1 VPRCP
6 SGDNDGLPAR
16 AGRVETSASHGARGV
31 AECQAGPI
39 AASDGAAACRPGPG
53 RDPLPGDQRP
63 VPQAC
68 SGAGAF
74 AASRG
79 RLVATGRKHVD
90 RDGHGTPSNDQHAE
104 CYQGHANRMLMPP
117 EPTSHPPDEIPHPVP
132 DQSTERAPTDAGA
145 GPQDPESPPDGP
157 SGDGSRRSRGR
168 SRRRIWPIA
177 LTVLLVTFVI
187 GAVTVELPYYAYRP
201 GSVRDT
207 EPLIA
212 IADDETF
219 PSAGTISYTTVSLR
233 QATLLNM
240 LTGWLDDD
248 VDVFPR
254 DKVLGDRNA
263 DENRTLNLQ
272 MMDTSKQV
280 ATQVAL
286 ERLGHPVDV
295 SITGETVVNVLPDLP
310 ADGVLEPGDTITA
323 VNGER
328 LDEPDDL
335 TRLLAADSPG
345 DEVTI
350 TVEPPSGSQPRDVE
364 LALGADP
371 DDPDRA
377 IIGIEVTGRG
387 IDFDFPVDVTIDTG
401 DVGGPS
407 AGLAFTL
414 AIIDDL
420 TPGDLTGGAD
430 VAVTGTISSDGTVGP
445 VGGTGQKAAAVRAQ
459 GYDVFLVPTAD
470 YEAARQHAGDVDVIA
485 VDTLDEALTALGD
498 LGGNVDELPQPAPSD
513 G

>member
-1 VPRCP
+1 ME
-6 SGDNDGLPAR
+6 GAATR
-16 AGRVETSASHGARGV
+16 AG
-31 AECQAGPI
+31 
-39 AASDGAAACRPGPG
+39 D
-53 RDPLPGDQRP
+53 
-63 VPQAC
+63 
-68 SGAGAF
+68 
-74 AASRG
+74 
-79 RLVATGRKHVD
+79 
-90 RDGHGTPSNDQHAE
+90 
-104 CYQGHANRMLMPP
+104 
-117 EPTSHPPDEIPHPVP
+117 
-132 DQSTERAPTDAGA
+132 
-145 GPQDPESPPDGP
+145 GPQDPASRPDGP
-157 SGDGSRRSRGR
+157 SGDGARPARRP
-168 SRRRIWPIA
+168 RRRIWPIA
-177 LTVLLVTFVI
+177 LTVLLVTFVV
-187 GAVTVELPYYAYRP
+187 GAATVELPYYAYRP

-212 IADDETF
+212 VADEETF
-219 PSAGTISYTTVSLR
+219 PSSGTISYTTVSLR
-233 QATLLNM
+233 QATLLGM
-240 LTGWLDDD
+240 LMGWLDDD

-254 DKVLGDRNA
+254 EKVLGDRNA
-263 DENRTLNLQ
+263 EENRTLNLQ

-335 TRLLAADSPG
+335 TRLLADDSPG

-387 IDFDFPVDVTIDTG
+387 INFDFPVDVAIDTG

-470 YEAARQHAGDVDVIA
+470 YEAARQHAGDVEVIA
-485 VDTLDEALTALGD
+485 VDTLDEALAALGD

>member
-1 VPRCP
+1 
-6 SGDNDGLPAR
+6 
-16 AGRVETSASHGARGV
+16 
-31 AECQAGPI
+31 
-39 AASDGAAACRPGPG
+39 
-53 RDPLPGDQRP
+53 
-63 VPQAC
+63 
-68 SGAGAF
+68 
-74 AASRG
+74 
-79 RLVATGRKHVD
+79 
-90 RDGHGTPSNDQHAE
+90 
-104 CYQGHANRMLMPP
+104 MPP
-117 EPTSHPPDEIPHPVP
+117 EPTSHPPDEISDPVR
-132 DQSTERAPTDAGA
+132 DQSTERRAVDAGA
-145 GPQDPESPPDGP
+145 TERPPESTPDGP
-157 SGDGSRRSRGR
+157 AGDGARPARR
-168 SRRRIWPIA
+168 RRRIWPIA
-177 LTVLLVTFVI
+177 VTVLVVTFVV
-187 GAVTVELPYYAYRP
+187 GAATVPLPYYAYRP

-212 IADDETF
+212 VVDEQTF
-219 PSAGTISYTTVSLR
+219 PSRGSISYTTVSLR
-233 QATLLNM
+233 QATLFGM
-240 LTGWLDDD
+240 LAGWLDDD

-254 DKVLGDRNA
+254 EKVLGDRNA
-263 DENRTLNLQ
+263 EENRTLNLQ

-323 VNGER
+323 VNGEE

-335 TRLLAADSPG
+335 TRLLADDSPG

-350 TVEPPSGSQPRDVE
+350 TVEPPTGSQPRDVE

-387 IDFDFPVDVTIDTG
+387 IDFDFPVDVAIDTG

-430 VAVTGTISSDGTVGP
+430 VAVTGTINGDGAVGP

-459 GYDVFLVPTAD
+459 GYDVFLVPSAD
-470 YEAARQHAGDVDVIA
+470 YEAARRRAGDVGVIA
-485 VDTLDEALTALGD
+485 VDTLDEALAALAD
-498 LGGNVDELPQPAPSD
+498 LGGNVDDLPQPAPPQ

>member
-1 VPRCP
+1 
-6 SGDNDGLPAR
+6 
-16 AGRVETSASHGARGV
+16 
-31 AECQAGPI
+31 
-39 AASDGAAACRPGPG
+39 
-53 RDPLPGDQRP
+53 
-63 VPQAC
+63 
-68 SGAGAF
+68 
-74 AASRG
+74 
-79 RLVATGRKHVD
+79 
-90 RDGHGTPSNDQHAE
+90 
-104 CYQGHANRMLMPP
+104 M
-117 EPTSHPPDEIPHPVP
+117 
-132 DQSTERAPTDAGA
+132 PTDVPSDDGS
-145 GPQDPESPPDGP
+145 SPP
-157 SGDGSRRSRGR
+157 RR
-168 SRRRIWPIA
+168 RRRIWPIA
-177 LTVLLVTFVI
+177 LTVLAVAFVI
-187 GAVTVELPYYAYRP
+187 GAVTVPLPYYAYRP

-212 IADDETF
+212 VADEETF
-219 PSAGTISYTTVSLR
+219 PSTGTISYTTVSLR
-233 QATLLNM
+233 QSTLFGM
-240 LTGWLDDD
+240 LAGWLDDD
-248 VDVFPR
+248 IDVFPR
-254 DKVLGDRNA
+254 EKVLGDRNA
-263 DENRTLNLQ
+263 EENRTLNLQ

-310 ADGVLEPGDTITA
+310 ADGLLEPGDTITA

-328 LDEPDDL
+328 LDEPGDL
-335 TRLLAADSPG
+335 TRLLADDSPG
-345 DEVTI
+345 DQVTI
-350 TVEPPSGSQPRDVE
+350 TVEPPSGSRPSDVE

-371 DDPDRA
+371 DDADRA

-430 VAVTGTISSDGTVGP
+430 VAVTGTISADGTVGP

-459 GYDVFLVPTAD
+459 GYDLFLVPRAD
-470 YEAARQHAGDVDVIA
+470 YEAAQQHAGDVDVIA
-485 VDTLDEALTALGD
+485 VDMLDDALAALAD
-498 LGGNVDELPQPAPSD
+498 QGGNVEDLPEPAASD

>member
-1 VPRCP
+1 
-6 SGDNDGLPAR
+6 
-16 AGRVETSASHGARGV
+16 
-31 AECQAGPI
+31 
-39 AASDGAAACRPGPG
+39 
-53 RDPLPGDQRP
+53 
-63 VPQAC
+63 
-68 SGAGAF
+68 
-74 AASRG
+74 
-79 RLVATGRKHVD
+79 
-90 RDGHGTPSNDQHAE
+90 
-104 CYQGHANRMLMPP
+104 MPP
-117 EPTSHPPDEIPHPVP
+117 EPTSHPPDAISDPVR
-132 DQSTERAPTDAGA
+132 DQNAERPAFDAGA
-145 GPQDPESPPDGP
+145 TRRPPEWSPDGPPGDGSSGDGP
-157 SGDGSRRSRGR
+157 SGDGSSGDGTRRAH
-168 SRRRIWPIA
+168 RRHRIWPIA
-177 LTVLLVTFVI
+177 VTVLVVAFIV
-187 GAVTVELPYYAYRP
+187 GAATVPLPYYAYRP

-207 EPLIA
+207 EQLITV
-212 IADDETF
+212 ADEQTF
-219 PSAGTISYTTVSLR
+219 PSRGSISYTTVSLR
-233 QATLLNM
+233 QATLFGM
-240 LTGWLDDD
+240 LVGWLADD

-254 DKVLGDRNA
+254 EKVLGDRNA
-263 DENRTLNLQ
+263 EENRTLNLQ

-323 VNGER
+323 VNGEE

-335 TRLLAADSPG
+335 TRLLADDRPG
-345 DEVTI
+345 DEVMI
-350 TVEPPSGSQPRDVE
+350 TVEPPTGSQPRDVE

-387 IDFDFPVDVTIDTG
+387 IDFDFPIDVSIDTG

-430 VAVTGTISSDGTVGP
+430 VAVTGTINSDGTVGP

-459 GYDVFLVPTAD
+459 GYDAFLVPSDD
-470 YEAARQHAGDVDVIA
+470 YEAAQQHAGDVDVIA
-485 VDTLDEALTALGD
+485 VDTLDEALAALAD
-498 LGGNVDELPQPAPSD
+498 LGGNVDDLPQPAPSL

>member
-1 VPRCP
+1 
-6 SGDNDGLPAR
+6 
-16 AGRVETSASHGARGV
+16 
-31 AECQAGPI
+31 
-39 AASDGAAACRPGPG
+39 
-53 RDPLPGDQRP
+53 
-63 VPQAC
+63 
-68 SGAGAF
+68 
-74 AASRG
+74 
-79 RLVATGRKHVD
+79 
-90 RDGHGTPSNDQHAE
+90 
-104 CYQGHANRMLMPP
+104 MPP
-117 EPTSHPPDEIPHPVP
+117 EPTSHPPDEISDPAR
-132 DQSTERAPTDAGA
+132 DQTTKRPPIDAGA
-145 GPQDPESPPDGP
+145 GPQLPESPPSGP
-157 SGDGSRRSRGR
+157 SGDGQRPARR
-168 SRRRIWPIA
+168 RRRIWPIA
-177 LTVLLVTFVI
+177 VTVLVLAFIV
-187 GAVTVELPYYAYRP
+187 GAVTVPLPYYAYRP

-207 EPLIA
+207 EPLITVT
-212 IADDETF
+212 DEETF
-219 PSAGTISYTTVSLR
+219 PSDGSISYTTVSLR
-233 QATLLNM
+233 QATLFGM

-248 VDVFPR
+248 IDVFPR
-254 DKVLGDRNA
+254 EKVLGDRNA
-263 DENRTLNLQ
+263 EENRTLNLQ

-328 LDEPDDL
+328 LDEPDEL
-335 TRLLAADSPG
+335 TQLLADDSPG

-350 TVEPPSGSQPRDVE
+350 TVEPPTGSQPRDLE

-371 DDPDRA
+371 EDPDRA

-387 IDFDFPVDVTIDTG
+387 IDFDFPVDVAIDTG

-445 VGGTGQKAAAVRAQ
+445 VGGTGQKAAAVREQ
-459 GYDVFLVPTAD
+459 GYDAFLVPSDD
-470 YEAARQHAGDVDVIA
+470 YEAARTHAGDVDIIA
-485 VDTLDEALTALGD
+485 VDTLDEALAALAD
-498 LGGNVDELPQPAPSD
+498 LGGNVDDLPQPAAPE

>member
-1 VPRCP
+1 M
-6 SGDNDGLPAR
+6 S
-16 AGRVETSASHGARGV
+16 T
-31 AECQAGPI
+31 
-39 AASDGAAACRPGPG
+39 
-53 RDPLPGDQRP
+53 
-63 VPQAC
+63 
-68 SGAGAF
+68 
-74 AASRG
+74 
-79 RLVATGRKHVD
+79 ATAK
-90 RDGHGTPSNDQHAE
+90 TPPPTINTQSVTKATRT
-104 CYQGHANRMLMPP
+104 RMLMPP
-117 EPTSHPPDEIPHPVP
+117 EPTSHPPDEIPNPVR
-132 DQSTERAPTDAGA
+132 DQSTEGPATGAEA
-145 GPQDPESPPDGP
+145 GPQDPESRPDGP
-157 SGDGSRRSRGR
+157 SGDGSRPARRP
-168 SRRRIWPIA
+168 RRRIWPIA
-177 LTVLLVTFVI
+177 LTVLLVTFVV
-187 GAVTVELPYYAYRP
+187 GAATVELPYYAYRP

-207 EPLIA
+207 EPLIT
-212 IADDETF
+212 IADEETF
-219 PSAGTISYTTVSLR
+219 PSSGTISYTTVSLR
-233 QATLLNM
+233 QATLLGM
-240 LTGWLDDD
+240 LMGWLDDD
-248 VDVFPR
+248 VDVLPR
-254 DKVLGDRNA
+254 EKVLGDRNA

-335 TRLLAADSPG
+335 TRLLARDSPG
-345 DEVTI
+345 EEVTI

-387 IDFDFPVDVTIDTG
+387 INFDFPVDVTIDTG

-445 VGGTGQKAAAVRAQ
+445 VGGTGQKAATVRAQ
-459 GYDVFLVPTAD
+459 DYDVFLVPTAD
-470 YEAARQHAGDVDVIA
+470 YKAAREHAGDVEVIA
-485 VDTLDEALTALGD
+485 VDTLDEALAALGD
-498 LGGNVDELPQPAPSD
+498 LGGNVDELPQPAPSA